1 METGGLMRIFIQSFT
16 GEFPRVHETRLKDD
30 AAARAENVSFMSGTL
45 KPMFK
50 VADYKNLAAL
60 PNGSVTKEV
69 YRFRID
75 DGAFWLQFGSD
86 VDVILSPIKDDQH
99 HRIYWTGDSRG
110 GGVPLFA
117 KGVDA
122 VNGNEPFP
130 TVFRKLGIPAPT
142 NIPTII
148 SSTPVTDDTQSD
160 EVRFYV
166 FTYIND
172 LGEES
177 APSNPSGQIIVPRA
191 GTEVR
196 LGNLQVDAGASDRG
210 VTAFRIYRTSVGT
223 SGNANWQYVGQIG
236 VGSTEFLDNFMSEE
250 LDEILVTGNWDAPRP
265 DMKGLGLT
273 AYGVAYGFSGKIVCL
288 SEPFIIYAFPR
299 DYELT
304 TQHNIVAMGHYDAN
318 IIIATEGNPVVVTG
332 VSPNTGMTM
341 TELPLNES
349 CVSKSSLVSLGY
361 GVIYASPNGLVLAS
375 NNGAQIISEGFFDR
389 DEWNAL
395 NPKSIHAVEYKG
407 RYLFFYRVN
416 DENKGAFIFDPKDL
430 SSGIVRL
437 NVWCESAHRDVKTDE
452 IYLLQNNGKLQY
464 FDLNTRNG
472 REKYLWRSKQ
482 FRADGNGCRMLAMRV
497 IADSYRDLNVKIIA
511 DGKEFYRKDAVTDK
525 PFRLPN
531 HSAKSYWQIE
541 INSTDEVREIVLAE
555 TMREVMNG

>member
-1 METGGLMRIFIQSFT
+1 MRIFIQSFT
-16 GEFPRVHETRLKDD
+16 GEFPRIHETRLKED

-50 VADYKNLAAL
+50 VSDYKTLSPMTGGAAA
-60 PNGSVTKEV
+60 KEV

-75 DGAFWLQFGSD
+75 DGAFWLQFSSD
-86 VDVILSPIKDDQH
+86 VDVILSPIKDDQY
-99 HRIYWTGDSRG
+99 HRIYWTGDSRA

-122 VNGNEPFP
+122 VSGNEPYP
-130 TVFRKLGIPAPT
+130 LVYRKLGVPAPT
-142 NIPTII
+142 NILTIL
-148 SSTPVTDDTQSD
+148 SSTEVTEGETSD
-160 EVRFYV
+160 EVRFYI
-166 FTYIND
+166 FTYVND

-177 APSNPSGQIIVPRA
+177 APSKPSSQVIVPRA

-196 LGNLQVDAGASDRG
+196 LGNLQIDGSAADRNI
-210 VTAFRIYRTSVGT
+210 TAFRIYRTTVGT
-223 SGNANWQYVGQIG
+223 SGNAQWQYVGQT
-236 VGSTEFLDNFMSEE
+236 GSSNTEFLDNFMSEE
-250 LDEILVTGNWDAPRP
+250 LDELLVTENWDAPRS

-288 SEPFIIYAFPR
+288 SEPFYMYAFPR

-318 IIIATEGNPVVVTG
+318 IIVVTDGNPVVVTG
-332 VSPNTGMTM
+332 VSPTTGMTM

-349 CVSKSSLVSLGY
+349 CVSKQSLVSLGY

-395 NPKSIHAVEYKG
+395 NPASIHAVEYKG
-407 RYLFFYRVN
+407 RYLFFYKVN

-430 SSGIVRL
+430 SSGLVRL
-437 NVWCESAHRDVKTDE
+437 NIWCVSAHRDVKTDE
-452 IYLLQNNGKLQY
+452 IYLLQADGKLQY
-464 FDLNTRNG
+464 FDLNTKSG
-472 REKYLWRSKQ
+472 REKYLWCSKQ
-482 FRADGNGCRMLAMRV
+482 FRATGNGCRMLAMRV
-497 IADSYRDLNVKIIA
+497 IADSYRDLNVKIFA
-511 DGKEFYRKDAVTDK
+511 DGKEFFQKVAVTDK

-541 INSTDEVREIVLAE
+541 ISSTDEVREIVLGE
-555 TMREVMNG
+555 TMFEVMSG

>member
-1 METGGLMRIFIQSFT
+1 MRIFIQSFT
-16 GEFPRVHETRLKDD
+16 GEFPRIHETRLKED

-50 VADYKNLAAL
+50 VSDYKMLA
-60 PNGSVTKEV
+60 PMEGGSITKEV

-75 DGAFWLQFGSD
+75 DGAYWLQFSKD

-110 GGVPLFA
+110 GGAPLFA
-117 KGVDA
+117 KGLEA
-122 VNGNEPFP
+122 VSENEPYP
-130 TVFRKLGIPAPT
+130 QTYRKLGVPAPT
-142 NIPTII
+142 NIITIL
-148 SSTPVTDDTQSD
+148 SSTEATKDDTSD

-166 FTYIND
+166 FTYVND

-177 APSNPSGQIIVPRA
+177 APSKPSGQVIVPREA
-191 GTEVR
+191 AEVR
-196 LGNLQVDAGASDRG
+196 LGNLQVDSGAADRNI
-210 VTAFRIYRTSVGT
+210 TAFRIYRTSVGT
-223 SGNANWQYVGQIG
+223 SGNAQWQYVGQTG
-236 VGSTEFLDNFMSEE
+236 FSNNEFLDNFMSEE
-250 LDEILVTGNWDAPRP
+250 LDELLPTENWDAPRN
-265 DMKGLGLT
+265 DMQGLGLT

-288 SEPFIIYAFPR
+288 SEPFYMYAFPR

-318 IIIATEGNPVVVTG
+318 IIVVTDGNPVVVTG
-332 VSPNTGMTM
+332 VSPTTGMTM

-349 CVSKSSLVSLGY
+349 CVSKQSLVSLGY

-395 NPKSIHAVEYKG
+395 NPASIHAVEYKG
-407 RYLFFYRVN
+407 RYLFFYKVD

-430 SSGIVRL
+430 SSGLVRL
-437 NVWCESAHRDVKTDE
+437 NIWCISAHRDVKTDE
-452 IYLLQNNGKLQY
+452 IYLLQADGKLQY
-464 FDLNTRNG
+464 FDLNTRSG
-472 REKYLWRSKQ
+472 REKYLWRSKK
-482 FRADGNGCRMLAMRV
+482 FRASGNGCRMLAMRI
-497 IADSYRDLNVKIIA
+497 IADSYQDLDVKIYA
-511 DGKEFYRKDAVTDK
+511 NGEEFFKKSAVTDR

-531 HSAKSYWQIE
+531 HSPKSYWQIE
-541 INSTDEVREIVLAE
+541 ITSTDEVREIVLGE
-555 TMREVMNG
+555 TMFEVMNG

>member
-1 METGGLMRIFIQSFT
+1 MRILIQSFT
-16 GEFPRVHETRLKDD
+16 GEFPRIHETRLKND
-30 AAARAENVSFMSGTL
+30 AAARAENVSFVSGTL

-50 VADYKNLAAL
+50 VADYKTLSPMANAA
-60 PNGSVTKEV
+60 PIKQV

-75 DGAFWLQFGSD
+75 DGAYWLQFATD
-86 VDVILSPIKDDQH
+86 VDVILSPIKDDQY
-99 HRIYWTGDSRG
+99 HRIYWTSENGAPS
-110 GGVPLFA
+110 FA

-122 VNGNEPFP
+122 VSGAEPFP
-130 TVFRKLGIPAPT
+130 LVFRKLGIPAPT

-148 SSTPVTDDTQSD
+148 SSTAVTKDTDSD
-160 EVRFYV
+160 EVRFYIY
-166 FTYIND
+166 TYIND
-172 LGEES
+172 MGEES
-177 APSNPSGQIIVPRA
+177 APSHPSGQVTVPRVA
-191 GTEVR
+191 AEVR
-196 LGNLQVDAGASDRG
+196 LGNLQVDSAASDRNI
-210 VTAFRIYRTSVGT
+210 TSFRIYRTSVGT
-223 SGNANWQYVGQIG
+223 SGNAQWQYVGQIG
-236 VGSTEFLDNFMSEE
+236 AGANEFLDNFTSEE
-250 LDEILVTGNWDAPRP
+250 LDEVLTTENWDAPRP

-288 SEPFIIYAFPR
+288 SEPFIMYAFPR

-318 IIIATEGNPVVVTG
+318 IIVATDGNPVVVTG
-332 VSPNTGMTM
+332 VSPTTGMTM

-349 CVSKSSLVSLGY
+349 CVSKASLVSLGY

-437 NVWCESAHRDVKTDE
+437 NIWCISAHRDVKTDE
-452 IYLLQNNGKLQY
+452 IYLLQSDRKLQ
-464 FDLNTRNG
+464 D
-472 REKYLWRSKQ
+472 
-482 FRADGNGCRMLAMRV
+482 
-497 IADSYRDLNVKIIA
+497 
-511 DGKEFYRKDAVTDK
+511 RKSV
-525 PFRLPN
+525 
-531 HSAKSYWQIE
+531 
-541 INSTDEVREIVLAE
+541 V
-555 TMREVMNG
+555 